1 MKVRRGEIG
10 LFVADVAR
18 STGFYMATLGFK
30 RIPDPHFGESDGSWE
45 KLQAGDLVMTIFKA
59 SSPEPAPPASS
70 RSGMT
75 ADIIVDDLAAVAMKL
90 KAAGAKL
97 GDVRDWPGGKV
108 VEFTDLDGICWAVI
122 EVKGGKA

>member
-10 LFVADVAR
+10 LFVSDVAR
-18 STGFYMATLGFK
+18 ATGFYMATLGFK

-45 KLQAGDLVMTIFKA
+45 KLQAGDLVITIFKA
-59 SSPEPAPPASS
+59 QTPEQAPAPAS

-75 ADIIVDDLAAVAMKL
+75 ADIIVDDLAAAVMKL
-90 KAAGAKL
+90 KAAGGRV

-122 EVKGGKA
+122 EVRGGKA